1 MCLQGLYQEQH
12 KITNCVII
20 YMELQITNWSS
31 PAGMTAGI
39 TQLPSENWQNLLKK
53 KDNIISKIGSKLMR
67 GCYRKTLCK
76 ESLSNHHSTQIWC
89 WNLIVLLSLRLS
101 DRGRT
106 PHVGIERILT
116 ITKALGRDIWSFYF
130 KQLCVCV
137 CVCVS
142 SSNSSQRKR
151 EGTQTQLWRKVEKRL
166 EVSGVWVAIRRLGLA
181 VTV

>member
-137 CVCVS
+137 CVCKVVVIVV
-142 SSNSSQRKR
+142 R
-151 EGTQTQLWRKVEKRL
+151 ERERGHRHSFGGR
-166 EVSGVWVAIRRLGLA
+166 
-181 VTV
+181 